1 MMGKDKPCQRVIFV
15 ALGQVEVVLLV
26 DKVNFATRRKDIVT
40 IIYLAD
46 NQLFLV
52 VLILY
57 IPKDL
62 FHEVFHRYD
71 TCHAAQLIYHNGY
84 GLLPLHQ
91 LLHQL
96 MPKDALGHKKSLLHA
111 LLPIIPSK
119 HL

>member
-1 MMGKDKPCQRVIFV
+1 MVFF
-15 ALGQVEVVLLV
+15 V
-26 DKVNFATRRKDIVT
+26 DKVNLTTRRKDIVA
-40 IIYLAD
+40 IVYLTD

-62 FHEVFHRYD
+62 LHEVFHRYD
-71 TCHAAQLIYHNGY
+71 TRHSAQLIYHNGY

-96 MPKDALGHKKSLLHA
+96 MPKDTLRHKKSLLHA
-111 LLPIIPSK
+111 LLPIIPAK